1 MSALYRLSGV
11 VTGVLALLWVTGCG
25 GGASY
30 AKSAPGSPRSY
41 GGVAPQSAPM
51 EAEAATTGSAAGE
64 EDLYRNAPAPMPAS
78 DDREE
83 ASANWAPA
91 GGAPAPPPAAAP
103 DRPPPPAKKT
113 DATPPPATPNS
124 GGQTGVET
132 GSDAKTMVAPMLVYK
147 ANLTMAVYEAKKALD
162 ETEKLAASAG
172 GYLVRRDDASITVRV
187 PVGRFQGT
195 LDAIMKVGDVLH
207 RDVSVEDVTAQY
219 TDLAIRLRNAEVVR
233 KRLEELLA
241 KANAVKDAL
250 EVEREL
256 ARVTDTIERMKGQ
269 LKLLR
274 ELVAFSTIT
283 VSFQAQPSDHI
294 EPTVHLPFPWLGE
307 LGLGKLLSL

>member
-1 MSALYRLSGV
+1 MSALYRLC
-11 VTGVLALLWVTGCG
+11 TIATALLALAWVAGCG

-30 AKSAPGSPRSY
+30 AKSAPASPAAY
-41 GGVAPQSAPM
+41 PQAAPGAPM
-51 EAEAATTGSAAGE
+51 AGEATTGAAE
-64 EDLYRNAPAPMPAS
+64 PDAESIPEVEDMARVAQAAPSPARN
-78 DDREE
+78 
-83 ASANWAPA
+83 A
-91 GGAPAPPPAAAP
+91 GGAPPPPASS
-103 DRPPPPAKKT
+103 PPAPARKET
-113 DATPPPATPNS
+113 DATPPPPKES
-124 GGQTGVET
+124 TGDQAGVDS
-132 GSDAKTMVAPMLVYK
+132 GSDGKTVAAPLLIYK

-162 ETEKLAASAG
+162 ETEKLARDAG
-172 GYLVRRDDASITVRV
+172 GYLVRRDDTSITVRV

-207 RDVSVEDVTAQY
+207 RNVSVEDVTAEY
-219 TDLAIRLRNAEVVR
+219 RDLAIRLRNAEVVR

-256 ARVTDTIERMKGQ
+256 ARVTGEIERMKGR

-283 VSFQAQPSDHI
+283 VSFQAQPSDHVD
-294 EPTVHLPFPWLGE
+294 PTVHLPFPWLE
-307 LGLGKLLSL
+307 QLGLGKLLSL